1 LHCYWLHEIKFDGY
15 RLRVARNSNRVRL
28 ITKGG
33 YDWSKRYPW
42 IVEAALKNWQK
53 HFVIDG
59 EAVILGV
66 DGRSDF
72 AALHSALNPKSITFF
87 VAFLPL
93 FLSPNADFLA
103 QMIIFETTFL
113 MLAFA
118 NAFGNALVASRAR
131 AFVRSGQSRPFD
143 DVHLIS
149 ALPPFERWRPAQFT
163 LFLKLNARF
172 SLPMSSIALNSRDR
186 KDNRLSRHRHHCRV
200 RIRLLAIGTDEA
212 QMTISMPAANSQRSS
227 TSQRAPVA
235 SASWQRCRTSA

>member
-1 LHCYWLHEIKFDGY
+1 MSKAFDFCIPTRGIKVSRTPDWLHEIKFDGY

-42 IVEAALKNWQK
+42 IVEAALKNRQK

-66 DGRSDF
+66 EGRSDF

-113 MLAFA
+113 S
-118 NAFGNALVASRAR
+118 SRSPTHSATR
-131 AFVRSGQSRPFD
+131 WLPHGRVHSCVRVNRDRLTMSTSFPLYP
-143 DVHLIS
+143 HSS
-149 ALPPFERWRPAQFT
+149 AGGPR
-163 LFLKLNARF
+163 
-172 SLPMSSIALNSRDR
+172 SLPCSSSLMRGSRCPCHP
-186 KDNRLSRHRHHCRV
+186 SR
-200 RIRLLAIGTDEA
+200 
-212 QMTISMPAANSQRSS
+212 
-227 TSQRAPVA
+227 
-235 SASWQRCRTSA
+235 

>member
-1 LHCYWLHEIKFDGY
+1 
-15 RLRVARNSNRVRL
+15 VRL

-42 IVEAALKNWQK
+42 IVEAALKNRQK

-66 DGRSDF
+66 EGRSDF

-143 DVHLIS
+143 GVHLIS
-149 ALPPFERWRPAQFT
+149 AYPHSSAGGPR
-163 LFLKLNARF
+163 
-172 SLPMSSIALNSRDR
+172 SLPCSSSLMRGSRCPCHP
-186 KDNRLSRHRHHCRV
+186 SR
-200 RIRLLAIGTDEA
+200 
-212 QMTISMPAANSQRSS
+212 
-227 TSQRAPVA
+227 
-235 SASWQRCRTSA
+235 